1 MCCNTLSFSFQ
12 CFVIMVTMIR
22 EAVDDFRRFVRDWEI
37 NGQKYKKITSKG
49 LVVIPSSKI
58 RVGDIVLVEK
68 VK

>member
-1 MCCNTLSFSFQ
+1 
-12 CFVIMVTMIR
+12 MVTMIR